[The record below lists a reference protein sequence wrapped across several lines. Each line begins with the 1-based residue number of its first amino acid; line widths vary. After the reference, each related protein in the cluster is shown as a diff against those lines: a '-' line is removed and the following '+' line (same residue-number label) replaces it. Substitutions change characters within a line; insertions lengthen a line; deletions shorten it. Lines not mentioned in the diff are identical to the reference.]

1 MQPARRSRHNAMT
14 AKFSPVQQAL
24 LTDASGREIAL
35 PAAARSLRP
44 RQILFARYVSM
55 GLTYAAAVRAA
66 GYEPS
71 TPESAK
77 AHGSELASDERV
89 AELIRI
95 YTASLLKS
103 SAPIALAALT
113 RILSDPKSKDAD
125 KVKAAVAVLQRSQPT
140 KTSHQ
145 VAVEGQIE
153 HTHAVAPKPRTL
165 ADLYL
170 EAGIAP
176 PAGALPPLT
185 GNVVDAEFEVVPE
198 RLSHVHGR
206 DVAEDPTAY
215 ASDGEPW

>member
-1 MQPARRSRHNAMT
+1 MT

-113 RILSDPKSKDAD
+113 KILSDTKAKDAD
-125 KVKAAVAVLQRSQPT
+125 KIKAAVAVLQRSQPT

-153 HTHAVAPKPRTL
+153 HTHSVAPKPRTL
-165 ADLYL
+165 ADLYA
-170 EAGIAP
+170 EAGIEP
-176 PAGALPPLT
+176 PAGTALAPPRAA
-185 GNVVDAEFEVVPE
+185 NVVDADFEEVTPE